1 MKNHAPDMPKRS
13 SDSLEALASSLG
25 LKNSAAL
32 RSVMEQLAAA
42 QLLLFAEILQP
53 LLVRQTGRPA
63 APSSAIRTETG
74 PLLVSIS
81 EAMRLLAMSRTSIY
95 FLMASGRLT
104 WCKPGTHRRIHME
117 SLNQMLREGAARAG

>member
-1 MKNHAPDMPKRS
+1 MKNHVPDLPKRN

-25 LKNSAAL
+25 LPNSAAL

-53 LLVRQTGRPA
+53 LLVRQAGRPA
-63 APSSAIRTETG
+63 APAANQKNESG

-81 EAMRLLAMSRTSIY
+81 SAMRLLSMSRTSVY

-104 WCKPGTHRRIHME
+104 WCKPGSHRRIHVA
-117 SLNQMLREGAARAG
+117 SIQKMLAEVSRAG